1 MSVQILG
8 TAMYFP
14 GRYPPLPIVL
24 DWDDLG
30 SGWFIH
36 FCWQWAI
43 IQSSIA
49 KGQIC
54 IFPFGHSS
62 QAESPDSFPFAGV
75 PTEYAWCWGSSFW
88 KHLLSSAVHQ
98 RLMLKGRKVS
108 PCSVTER
115 LAGLVGALSKD
126 GCMEPPCRSALTPP
140 IPMLLSTF
148 LNFYRNVK
156 PSTRCQMKLSGFKLE
171 THIFV
176 IAIYYNT
183 CQWKLRF
190 CWNYGG
196 NRKGHAQYWAKKN
209 VML

>member
-24 DWDDLG
+24 DSDDLG

-108 PCSVTER
+108 PCCYRKTGRPSGCTEQRWPHGAAMSVCSRSSHSYVAVNVFEF
-115 LAGLVGALSKD
+115 LSQCKA
-126 GCMEPPCRSALTPP
+126 EHQVP
-140 IPMLLSTF
+140 
-148 LNFYRNVK
+148 N
-156 PSTRCQMKLSGFKLE
+156 E
-171 THIFV
+171 TK
-176 IAIYYNT
+176 
-183 CQWKLRF
+183 WL
-190 CWNYGG
+190 
-196 NRKGHAQYWAKKN
+196 
-209 VML
+209 